1 MEDKYSNETNGLE
14 RSEEEVNI
22 LPTENNHDQNND
34 QYQHEQVDD
43 EDNDPSLKESDEPDS
58 RFKDGEELMMV
69 RVRFPG
75 NAKSFP
81 FLVGKR
87 KFQYGQKVMAMSDR
101 GMTVGYINSFPY
113 KVTFNKTMLPLRSI
127 AREATAE
134 DIRQQIEFHES
145 EKKAEVICL
154 RLIEKYELDMVLT
167 HVEFIQFGKKAV
179 FYFNAPQRVDFRD
192 LVKDLVQD
200 LKMRIELRQIS
211 VRDRAAALGS
221 IGACGLQTCCSSFLK
236 NYGNVSIKMAKNQNL
251 ALIPSKLNGVCGQIK
266 CCIKYED
273 EVYNDKR
280 KNLPKEGSI
289 IQAQNGDIGKVL
301 RLHLLIEQFEML
313 TDFGVKRKYASN
325 QFTKE
330 SLELPVD
337 YRFPETFDNITDET
351 KTVIGLTVEEELV
364 SKRFKELMDNDEL
377 EDELGD
383 ELDGEGDDLIDGDQ
397 DGDDDSEIEDDESH
411 DGDDSTEDSSNQKS
425 PAQNS
430 GPRPNQ
436 APRPQQNNNQNQ
448 QRRHDHNRRPD
459 NRPDNRDN
467 RNQRPRPPRPD
478 NRGPDNRGNEN
489 RPNENRPNQRP
500 HHHRGNNRPQG
511 NAQGGQ
517 AGAAQAQGSENNGE
531 RSNQHQPRPNR
542 PHHHNNNQNRPN
554 NNQNRNQPNNKK
566 PQQ

>member
-1 MEDKYSNETNGLE
+1 MEDKYSNETTESNETNDTNHISDNNQQE
-14 RSEEEVNI
+14 RSDEE
-22 LPTENNHDQNND
+22 NH
-34 QYQHEQVDD
+34 YRDD
-43 EDNDPSLKESDEPDS
+43 HGGSDAEDAEFDSALKESDEPDS
-58 RFKDGEELMMV
+58 RFKDGEELMLV

-127 AREATAE
+127 AREASAE
-134 DIRQQIEFHES
+134 DIRQQMEFHES

-154 RLIEKYELDMVLT
+154 RLIERYQLDMVLT

-289 IQAQNGDIGKVL
+289 IQAKNGDFGKVL

-351 KTVIGLTVEEELV
+351 KTVIGLTVQEELV
-364 SKRFKELMDNDEL
+364 SKRFKELMDNDDEL
-377 EDELGD
+377 E
-383 ELDGEGDDLIDGDQ
+383 ELDDLENDEFDGELDEEQDGELDQELDEEREGDLPGQQAGDNLIKDSQQKKNVADQ
-397 DGDDDSEIEDDESH
+397 
-411 DGDDSTEDSSNQKS
+411 NNRS
-425 PAQNS
+425 PNNNN
-430 GPRPNQ
+430 RP
-436 APRPQQNNNQNQ
+436 APRNQPPQPRREPTGPNNRN
-448 QRRHDHNRRPD
+448 D
-459 NRPDNRDN
+459 NRPHHNRGPNRHDNRG
-467 RNQRPRPPRPD
+467 PRPD
-478 NRGPDNRGNEN
+478 NRNPENRTNEN
-489 RPNENRPNQRP
+489 RTNDQRPHNRPNHQ
-500 HHHRGNNRPQG
+500 N
-511 NAQGGQ
+511 
-517 AGAAQAQGSENNGE
+517 
-531 RSNQHQPRPNR
+531 QPRPNNR
-542 PHHHNNNQNRPN
+542 PHHQQNRTPN
-554 NNQNRNQPNNKK
+554 NNGNQNPQNKK